1 MDAATVYKSKIDWWI
16 PAIVLFTVAVAF
28 IGPII
33 DGEIFVVGIV
43 VAASLAILELVMF
56 GSVKYQICGDRL
68 GIRNFFYRWE
78 WFPISRISE
87 VKKTSGILSAPA
99 LSTRRV
105 SIKFSDRKILKSSMP
120 LEISPRDRDAFI
132 ARLTQINPGILVK

>member
-1 MDAATVYKSKIDWWI
+1 
-16 PAIVLFTVAVAF
+16 
-28 IGPII
+28 
-33 DGEIFVVGIV
+33 
-43 VAASLAILELVMF
+43 MF

-78 WFPISRISE
+78 WFPISKISE